1 MRIGPICWQLKKQ
14 SVVAEAKYID
24 TSECFK
30 KALWIKNNF
39 VELFNITELFKIII
53 NNFTSKTTLENGEIN
68 NKLKHI
74 YN

>member
-39 VELFNITELFKIII
+39 VELFNITELFKIILQVKQH
-53 NNFTSKTTLENGEIN
+53 SKTEKLIIN
-68 NKLKHI
+68 
-74 YN
+74 